1 MTLLRSIT
9 TVGGLTLVSRV
20 LGFLRDLLIA
30 AVAGA
35 GPVADAFFVA
45 FKLPNLFRRLFAE
58 GAFNAAFLPL
68 FAGALEQEGPAAAR
82 AFAGHAVAVMLI
94 VLIPFTV
101 VMQATMPWVVPVLA
115 PGFTERP
122 EAFDMAVYFGRI
134 TFPYLMLMALVALL
148 SAVLNT
154 FYRFWAAAAAPIL
167 LNVVMV
173 ASLVALTPVL
183 PNAGHA
189 LAWGV
194 AAAGIAQF
202 RWLAIACRRIDMLPS
217 LPRPR
222 LTPRMRRFGRLILPG
237 AIGAGVVQLNLV
249 VGTIFASL
257 IPGAVSWLY
266 YADRLNQLPLGV
278 VGSAVGVA
286 LLPMLSR
293 QLRAGEAE
301 RAMETQNRAIE
312 FALVL
317 TLPAAA
323 ALIAI
328 PHAIVGALFERG
340 AFTAADT
347 AATATALAAYA
358 AGLPAYVLIKALQP
372 GFFAR
377 EDTRTPVLIAG
388 GSMVLNAV
396 LMPLLMWPLGHVGI
410 ALATAISSWANAAGL
425 WVVLRRREALAI
437 DRPLARRAP
446 RLVLCTLLMA
456 GLLLLLDW
464 LFAAFLAEGGAAR
477 LVAMAVM
484 VAAGLAVYLALIQLT
499 GASDLGAILRRVRR
513 RRAASAD

>member
-20 LGFLRDLLIA
+20 LGFVRDLLIA

-58 GAFNAAFLPL
+58 GALNAAFLPL
-68 FAGALEQEGPAAAR
+68 FAGALEREGPAAAK
-82 AFAGHAVAVMLI
+82 AFAGQAIVVMLI
-94 VLIPFTV
+94 VLVPFTFL
-101 VMQATMPWVVPVLA
+101 MQLAMPWIVPGLA

-122 EAFDMAVYFGRI
+122 EALEMAVYFGRI
-134 TFPYLMLMALVALL
+134 TFPYLMMMTLVALL
-148 SAVLNT
+148 SAILNT
-154 FYRFWAAAAAPIL
+154 YYKFWAAAAAPIL
-167 LNVVMV
+167 LNVV
-173 ASLVALTPVL
+173 LVACLLVLTPVL

-194 AAAGIAQF
+194 AGAGIAQF
-202 RWLAIACRRIDMLPS
+202 LWLAVACRRIDMLPS

-222 LTPRMRRFGRLILPG
+222 LTPRMRKFGRLILPG
-237 AIGAGVVQLNLV
+237 AIGAGVTQLNLV

-278 VGSAVGVA
+278 VGIAVGVA
-286 LLPMLSR
+286 LLPMLAR
-293 QLRAGEAE
+293 QLRAGEAD

-317 TLPAAA
+317 TLPATA

-328 PHAIVGALFERG
+328 PHLLVAALFERG
-340 AFTAADT
+340 AFTPADSQ
-347 AATATALAAYA
+347 ATASALAAYA
-358 AGLPAYVLIKALQP
+358 AGLPAYVLVKTLQP

-388 GSMVLNAV
+388 ASILVNIALT
-396 LMPLLMWPLGHVGI
+396 PLLMWPLGHVGI
-410 ALATAISSWANAAGL
+410 ALSTAIAAWTNVVGL
-425 WVVLRRREALAI
+425 WLVLHRRAALRI
-437 DRPLARRAP
+437 EPVLARRLP
-446 RLVLCTLLMA
+446 RLAGCTLAMA
-456 GLLLLLDW
+456 GLLLGLAWLL
-464 LFAAFLAEGGAAR
+464 EGYIDGSSAAR
-477 LVAMAVM
+477 LTAAVVLVTGGMA
-484 VAAGLAVYLALIQLT
+484 LYLTLIQLT
-499 GASDLGAILRRVRR
+499 GATDLGSLLRRVRR
-513 RRAASAD
+513 RRA

>member
-68 FAGALEQEGPAAAR
+68 FAGALETEGPAAAR
-82 AFAGHAVAVMLI
+82 AFAGQTIVVMLI
-94 VLIPFTV
+94 VLVPFTIL
-101 VMQATMPWVVPVLA
+101 MQLAMPWIVPGLA
-115 PGFTERP
+115 PGFAERP
-122 EAFDMAVYFGRI
+122 EAFEMAVYFGRI
-134 TFPYLMLMALVALL
+134 TFPYLMMMTLVALL
-148 SAVLNT
+148 SAILNT
-154 FYRFWAAAAAPIL
+154 YYKFWAAAAAPIL
-167 LNVVMV
+167 LNVVLV
-173 ASLVALTPVL
+173 ISLLVLTPVL

-194 AAAGIAQF
+194 AGAGIAQF
-202 RWLAIACRRIDMLPS
+202 LWLAVACRRIDMLPG

-237 AIGAGVVQLNLV
+237 AIGAGVVQLNIV
-249 VGTIFASL
+249 IGTIFASL

-278 VGSAVGVA
+278 VGVAVGVA

-293 QLRAGEAE
+293 QLRSGETD

-317 TLPAAA
+317 TLPATA

-328 PHAIVGALFERG
+328 PHLLVAALFERG
-340 AFTAADT
+340 AFTATDSQ
-347 AATATALAAYA
+347 ATAMALAAYA
-358 AGLPAYVLIKALQP
+358 VGLPAYVLIKALQP

-388 GSMVLNAV
+388 ASIAVNAA
-396 LMPLLMWPLGHVGI
+396 LTPLLMWPLGHVGI
-410 ALATAISSWANAAGL
+410 ALATAVAAWANVTGL
-425 WVVLRRREALAI
+425 WLVLRRRKALAVG
-437 DRPLARRAP
+437 PELARRLP
-446 RLVLCTLLMA
+446 RIAGCTIAMA
-456 GLLLLLDW
+456 GLLLGLAWLLESYI
-464 LFAAFLAEGGAAR
+464 ASGSAAR
-477 LVAMAVM
+477 LTGMVIVVGAGMAVY
-484 VAAGLAVYLALIQLT
+484 VALIQLT
-499 GASDLGAILRRVRR
+499 GAADLRLIVRRVRR
-513 RRAASAD
+513 RKA

>member
-68 FAGALEQEGPAAAR
+68 FAGALEQDGPAAAR
-82 AFAGHAVAVMLI
+82 AFAGQAVAVMLI
-94 VLIPFTV
+94 VLLPFTFL
-101 VMQATMPWVVPVLA
+101 MQVAMPWVVPALA
-115 PGFTERP
+115 PGFSERP
-122 EAFDMAVYFGRI
+122 EAFEMAVYFGRI

-148 SAVLNT
+148 SAILNT
-154 FYRFWAAAAAPIL
+154 FYKFWAAAAAPIL
-167 LNVVMV
+167 LNVVLV
-173 ASLVALTPVL
+173 ASLLALTPVL
-183 PNAGHA
+183 PSAGHA
-189 LAWGV
+189 LSWGV
-194 AAAGIAQF
+194 AGAGIAQF
-202 RWLAIACRRIDMLPS
+202 VWLAVACRRIDMLPS

-222 LTPRMRRFGRLILPG
+222 LTPRMRRFGRLIVPG

-278 VGSAVGVA
+278 VGTAVGVA
-286 LLPMLSR
+286 LLPMLAR
-293 QLRAGEAE
+293 QLRAGDGAQ
-301 RAMETQNRAIE
+301 AMETQNRAIE

-317 TLPAAA
+317 TLPATA

-328 PHAIVGALFERG
+328 PHAIVGGLFERG

-347 AATATALAAYA
+347 QATASALAAYA
-358 AGLPAYVLIKALQP
+358 VGLPAYVLIKALQP

-388 GSMVLNAV
+388 GSMVVNAA

-410 ALATAISSWANAAGL
+410 ALATAVAAWANAAGL
-425 WVVLRRREALAI
+425 WIVLHRRESLVIDGLLARRLPRLVGCTLTMAALLLGMEWLVRGALADAGPGRVAAMAGMVAAGMAAYLVLIQITGAADLRIILRRIR
-437 DRPLARRAP
+437 RRAP
-446 RLVLCTLLMA
+446 RA
-456 GLLLLLDW
+456 G
-464 LFAAFLAEGGAAR
+464 
-477 LVAMAVM
+477 
-484 VAAGLAVYLALIQLT
+484 
-499 GASDLGAILRRVRR
+499 
-513 RRAASAD
+513 